1 MRIIAQMQ
9 IYQGFESKIKIAL
22 KMGKTILSAITESEG
37 FEPSRRLWRL
47 HTFQACSF
55 GQLGQLSSTINM

>member
-22 KMGKTILSAITESEG
+22 KMGKTNLRPLRKVRDSN
-37 FEPSRRLWRL
+37 P
-47 HTFQACSF
+47 
-55 GQLGQLSSTINM
+55 

>member
-22 KMGKTILSAITESEG
+22 KMGKTNLSAFTEG
-37 FEPSRRLWRL
+37 KRVLKAYNNGQFELL
-47 HTFQACSF
+47 GTF
-55 GQLGQLSSTINM
+55 

>member
-37 FEPSRRLWRL
+37 VLKDYNNGQFELL
-47 HTFQACSF
+47 GTF
-55 GQLGQLSSTINM
+55 

>member
-22 KMGKTILSAITESEG
+22 KMGKTILSAITESERVLKAYNNG
-37 FEPSRRLWRL
+37 QFELL
-47 HTFQACSF
+47 GTF
-55 GQLGQLSSTINM
+55 

>member
-22 KMGKTILSAITESEG
+22 KMGKNQ
-37 FEPSRRLWRL
+37 FKRLYGR
-47 HTFQACSF
+47 
-55 GQLGQLSSTINM
+55 

>member
-22 KMGKTILSAITESEG
+22 KMGKTNLSAFTEGKDSN
-37 FEPSRRLWRL
+37 P
-47 HTFQACSF
+47 
-55 GQLGQLSSTINM
+55 